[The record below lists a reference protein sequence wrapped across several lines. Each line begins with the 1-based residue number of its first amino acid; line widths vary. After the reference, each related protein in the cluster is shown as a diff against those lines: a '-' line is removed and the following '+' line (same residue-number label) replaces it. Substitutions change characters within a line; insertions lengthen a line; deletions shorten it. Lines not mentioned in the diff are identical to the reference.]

1 MARCINYVDPMLFVI
16 LVHTAPKA
24 GRGRRGDR
32 DATLL
37 LLLHPIHYGIAVM
50 DFANLM
56 GDPGVK
62 KNPLGGCRFSSIDM
76 RHDADVAVAV

>member
-1 MARCINYVDPMLFVI
+1 
-16 LVHTAPKA
+16 
-24 GRGRRGDR
+24 
-32 DATLL
+32 
-37 LLLHPIHYGIAVM
+37 M

-76 RHDADVAVAV
+76 RHDADVAVAI

>member
-1 MARCINYVDPMLFVI
+1 MLFVI